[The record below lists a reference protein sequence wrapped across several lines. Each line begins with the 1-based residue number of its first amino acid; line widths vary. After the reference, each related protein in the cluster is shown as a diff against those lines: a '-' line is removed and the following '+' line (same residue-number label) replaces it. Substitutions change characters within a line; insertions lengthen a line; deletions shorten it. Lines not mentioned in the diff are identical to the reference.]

1 MERQWGTVRE
11 DYSENGGAWN
21 YFTHDQARS
30 RATQREAGVSSAPRA
45 APLTRAITVDGD
57 AVSFGAFQ
65 HCSLRD
71 RRSTRRAHP
80 PFQLSP
86 GFGRT
91 QSARRRIAASASRA
105 VPVQDDLMTLLDQ
118 EPGRHPVRA
127 DSAARGDAT

>member
-86 GFGRT
+86 SSGGPNRRGDRS
-91 QSARRRIAASASRA
+91 QHPLQARYKG
-105 VPVQDDLMTLLDQ
+105 
-118 EPGRHPVRA
+118 EH
-127 DSAARGDAT
+127 AARHTVPAG